1 MNVRIIGLINSY
13 PGEREARRHQQ
24 TSGRLSADLLPRLP
38 RRLPR
43 HPQSDGLSDVV
54 RDRGGGHD
62 TAGPS
67 YHPGPVQLPGGVAL
81 RCQCPLLSS
90 WLHSLEPR

>member
-1 MNVRIIGLINSY
+1 MEKHIIGLIIS
-13 PGEREARRHQQ
+13 GEREARSHQQ
-24 TSGRLSADLLPRLP
+24 TSGRVPADLLSHLPGRLP
-38 RRLPR
+38 H
-43 HPQSDGLSDVV
+43 HPQSNGLSDAV

-62 TAGPS
+62 SPGSPD
-67 YHPGPVQLPGGVAL
+67 HPGPVQLPGCISL